1 MSKDC
6 TFTLRMSGDK
16 SQALKSLSSR
26 LGISQNALIL
36 AFIQVGIESYSNII
50 ALNQEEFHRF
60 LSQKT

>member
-1 MSKDC
+1 
-6 TFTLRMSGDK
+6 MSGDK